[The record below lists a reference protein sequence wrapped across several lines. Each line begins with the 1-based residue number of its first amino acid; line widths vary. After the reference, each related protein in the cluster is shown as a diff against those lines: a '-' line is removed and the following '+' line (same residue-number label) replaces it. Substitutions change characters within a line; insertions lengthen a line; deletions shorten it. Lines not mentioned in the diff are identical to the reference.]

1 MVKLIPLLLLLCSL
15 PFTSFAEYDNNP
27 RTIPLQTF
35 KDRFTAGEL
44 VDITTAYAEDAYIRN
59 VVSKLS
65 DIGSVDLDSAIVKD
79 SMVYLASKSIIS
91 MNRARDILK

>member
-1 MVKLIPLLLLLCSL
+1 MVKLVLLLLLCSL
-15 PFTSFAEYDNNP
+15 PAAAFAEYGGNP

-35 KDRFTAGEL
+35 KDRFTTEEL

-65 DIGSVDLDSAIVKD
+65 EMGSVDLDSAIVKK

-91 MNRARDILK
+91 ISRARDILK